1 MRRGPCAR
9 GGQGTRRATS
19 RAGKPPS
26 LARSVQSDVI
36 RLSSDSLCSSLPP
49 LKPGCGTVYL
59 HQYAFSAYNSFCSCA
74 YCRPVH
80 IDAAATALELDLPG
94 SRARTSVTCGH
105 TVPATATDAPQ
116 IYGRLGITSLDT
128 ETRTLATAQAF
139 TMPSAS
145 KIFHGATAEKGPTL
159 DDVAQLIKDGKGPAR
174 ATQLGLA
181 SDDTAHVSLCTSRR
195 PSSRLQPSAS
205 SSSSERV
212 SPPVRCREKRF
223 QDGTGHSCVLPHSGV
238 QHPHSRP
245 TS

>member
-80 IDAAATALELDLPG
+80 IDAAATALEPSPLLPVAARVRALQ
-94 SRARTSVTCGH
+94 SRAGTRFLRLRPTL
-105 TVPATATDAPQ
+105 AQ
-116 IYGRLGITSLDT
+116 IYGRLGITSS
-128 ETRTLATAQAF
+128 
-139 TMPSAS
+139 PSRYGDAYS
-145 KIFHGATAEKGPTL
+145 GNSTSLHHAISQQDLPRRHGRERPNAGRC
-159 DDVAQLIKDGKGPAR
+159 GPAHQGR
-174 ATQLGLA
+174 QRSGA
-181 SDDTAHVSLCTSRR
+181 SHSTRPGVRR
-195 PSSRLQPSAS
+195 HCSRLSVYFS
-205 SSSSERV
+205 S
-212 SPPVRCREKRF
+212 PLIAAAAKRIIF
-223 QDGTGHSCVLPHSGV
+223 LVGAGISTGALPGKAF
-238 QHPHSRP
+238 PGRDWP
-245 TS
+245 

>member
-49 LKPGCGTVYL
+49 LKPACGTVYL
-59 HQYAFSAYNSFCSCA
+59 HQYAFSAYNSSCSCA

-116 IYGRLGITSLDT
+116 IYGRLGITSS
-128 ETRTLATAQAF
+128 
-139 TMPSAS
+139 PSRYGDAYS
-145 KIFHGATAEKGPTL
+145 GNSTSLHHAISQQDLPRRHGRERPNAGRC
-159 DDVAQLIKDGKGPAR
+159 GPAHQGR
-174 ATQLGLA
+174 QRSGA
-181 SDDTAHVSLCTSRR
+181 SHSTRPGVRR
-195 PSSRLQPSAS
+195 HCSRLSVYFS
-205 SSSSERV
+205 S
-212 SPPVRCREKRF
+212 PLIAAAAKRIIF
-223 QDGTGHSCVLPHSGV
+223 LVGAGISTGALPGKAF
-238 QHPHSRP
+238 PGRDWP
-245 TS
+245 